1 MSAKTF
7 DESYLSIVGEILTK
21 GQEKHNRTGINTKSI
36 FNRNV
41 ETPELGWDK
50 LPISQIR
57 KIYWKG
63 AIFEAFWLMGIHL
76 NDEKYRK
83 LSFTNTQ
90 YLEDNNVMYWKPWT
104 RKGGELGPVYGEQ
117 LCRWKKFQKNKMI
130 MDESDVGYR
139 EVTINQIQTV
149 IKTLREDRTSR
160 RLVCSMWNPAY
171 IEEMALPPCHYAF
184 EFYVRDVEGESIP
197 RLDIRWIQRS
207 ADMLVGI
214 PYNVLIYSIVQ
225 KVVALCTGLV
235 PGRVY
240 GSLGDCH
247 VYCNQI
253 DQAKQLIRLYHGN
266 EYDKLATET
275 QGLTDVA
282 VNPDM
287 IRNATIYNKLPN
299 LSDFNPD
306 GSDFIVSNY
315 RSMPKL
321 EIPVA
326 V

>member
-1 MSAKTF
+1 MNAKTF
-7 DESYLSIVGEILTK
+7 DESYLLIVADILNN
-21 GQEKHNRTGINTKSI
+21 GQLKYNRTGINTMSL

-41 ETPELGWDK
+41 ETPELGFDK

-63 AIFEAFWLMGIHL
+63 AIYEALWLMGIHM

-90 YLEDNNVMYWKPWT
+90 YLEDNKVMYWKPWT
-104 RKGGELGPVYGEQ
+104 REGGELGPVYGEQ
-117 LCRWKKFQKNKMI
+117 LCRWKKFHKMKLV
-130 MDESDVGYR
+130 MDEGDGGYHKS
-139 EVTINQIQTV
+139 TINQIQTI

-160 RLVCSMWNPAY
+160 RLVCSMWNPSD

-184 EFYVRDVEGESIP
+184 EFYVREVAGEAAP

-225 KVVALCTGLV
+225 KVVALCAGLI

-253 DQAKQLIRLYHGN
+253 EQAKQLIKLYHGR
-266 EYDKLATET
+266 EYSDLAEET
-275 QGLTDVA
+275 SGLTDIL

-287 IRNATIYNKLPN
+287 VRNALTYNKLPD
-299 LSDFNPD
+299 LKDFNPN
-306 GSDFIVSNY
+306 GNDFIVKNY
-315 RSMPKL
+315 HSMPKL